1 MTAST
6 VATILMS
13 PGVPPTSLS
22 AANRSSRRSAASR
35 VAVLISTS
43 MGNSTASTPTPNAS
57 RKNGVKTPWSGA
69 LLIDVTHWVPGIPLT
84 CAGVCPMKMARSPAP
99 LSPAWPIMPISRAG
113 EPRAELPG
121 GHGPQQRG
129 ERGGA

>member
-13 PGVPPTSLS
+13 PGVPPTRRS

-43 MGNSTASTPTPNAS
+43 MGNSTASTPIPNAY
-57 RKNGVKTPWSGA
+57 RKNGVNTS
-69 LLIDVTHWVPGIPLT
+69 
-84 CAGVCPMKMARSPAP
+84 AGSARSR
-99 LSPAWPIMPISRAG
+99 WR
-113 EPRAELPG
+113 
-121 GHGPQQRG
+121 
-129 ERGGA
+129 

>member
-13 PGVPPTSLS
+13 PGVPPTSRS

-43 MGNSTASTPTPNAS
+43 MGNSTASTPTPNAY
-57 RKNGVKTPWSGA
+57 RKNGVNTSDAGA
-69 LLIDVTHWVPGIPLT
+69 VEMEVTHWVPGILPT
-84 CAGVCPMKMARSPAP
+84 CAGVCPMTMARSPAP
-99 LSPAWPIMPISRAG
+99 LSPAWPIVPISLPGNRAPSSPAGTVRSSAASAG
-113 EPRAELPG
+113 EA
-121 GHGPQQRG
+121 
-129 ERGGA
+129 